1 MWYISTSAVKKKKK
15 RFCTTTPNVRSN
27 IYWTVVYVC
36 ARTLTHTHTYAHT
49 NTHTQRHQKSKCETY
64 HLMLIYFIS
73 PYESSIKFVRL
84 YH

>member
-36 ARTLTHTHTYAHT
+36 ARTLTHTHTHM
-49 NTHTQRHQKSKCETY
+49 HTQIHTHRDIKNQNVRH
-64 HLMLIYFIS
+64 II
-73 PYESSIKFVRL
+73 
-84 YH
+84 